1 MNQDHKKW
9 TELLDMAVKQPG
21 VLMQAY
27 SAFHHYSLG
36 NQMLAMV
43 QCQMRSI
50 EPGPINTYPGWQSLG
65 RQVKKG
71 EKALT
76 LCMPLAKK
84 GKDDAGNEQVLDK
97 CQHMHDT

>member
-1 MNQDHKKW
+1 MNTDHTKW

-21 VLMQAY
+21 LLMKAY

-43 QCQMRSI
+43 QCQMRGI

-65 RQVKKG
+65 RQVRKG
-71 EKALT
+71 ENSLSQNHSS
-76 LCMPLAKK
+76 P
-84 GKDDAGNEQVLDK
+84 
-97 CQHMHDT
+97 QH